1 MKYSNQVVFKN
12 DKAINKALR
21 FKNAKELIGQEK
33 QIIYKQMVEDR
44 KLASKRALELIRE
57 RR

>member
-21 FKNAKELIGQEK
+21 FKNAKELIGKEK

>member
-1 MKYSNQVVFKN
+1 MKGGYNAV
-12 DKAINKALR
+12 NKALR
-21 FKNAKELIGQEK
+21 FKNAKELLGQEK
-33 QIIYKQMVEDR
+33 QIIYKQMIEDR